1 MTHPDNDAKVRWLA
15 QETPET
21 VLDPEL
27 PIIDPH
33 HHLWKVPSPWG
44 TYDLEDLWA
53 DTGSGHNVEQ
63 TVFIDARSGYRQ
75 DGPEHLKPIGESEF
89 IATVAEQ
96 SAKATGKATIGA
108 IISHAHMKLGAAVEE
123 VLVGHLEAGKGLFR
137 GIRSAFPQDLDARF
151 LESFDVLARLDLTFD
166 NFSFDYTRL
175 PDLAKLA
182 SAYPGGAHHRQPP
195 RREDRSL
202 CQRRRVC
209 ELAAVHRRDRSLP
222 QRGHEGRRCP
232 ASRRILGTAVSHA
245 PARSEPIGS
254 EELCELLYRYYN
266 PCDRGFRTRS
276 MHVREQLPGRQGVR
290 LLSNALECV
299 QAHRPQGGSERVG
312 EDVDL
317 QWHGGTRVSR
327 SRLTAVV
334 AWRKRNTSRR
344 PN

>member
-1 MTHPDNDAKVRWLA
+1 MMHPDNDAKVRWLA

-21 VLDPEL
+21 VLDAEL

-33 HHLWKVPSPWG
+33 HHLWRVPSPWG

-123 VLVGHLEAGKGLFR
+123 VLAGHLESGKGLFR
-137 GIRSAFPQDLDARF
+137 GIRSSFPQGLDARF
-151 LESFDVLARLDLTFD
+151 LESFDVLAKLDLTFD

-182 SAYPGGAHHRQPP
+182 NAYPEVPIIVNHLGGKIDPEASADEFANWRRVIDAVARCPNVVIKVGGAQQAAGSWEPP
-195 RREDRSL
+195 FHMHRRER
-202 CQRRRVC
+202 
-209 ELAAVHRRDRSLP
+209 
-222 QRGHEGRRCP
+222 
-232 ASRRILGTAVSHA
+232 
-245 PARSEPIGS
+245 PIGS
-254 EELCELLYRYYN
+254 EELCELLYRYYIHAIEAFG
-266 PCDRGFRTRS
+266 PDRCMF
-276 MHVREQLPGRQGVR
+276 E
-290 LLSNALECV
+290 SNFPVDKECV
-299 QAHRPQGGSERVG
+299 SYRTLWNTFKRIARRAGLSES
-312 EDVDL
+312 EKTSIF
-317 QWHGGTRVSR
+317 GGTAARVYR
-327 SRLTAVV
+327 V
-334 AWRKRNTSRR
+334 A
-344 PN
+344 PAG

>member
-33 HHLWKVPSPWG
+33 HHLWRVPSPWG

-75 DGPEHLKPIGESEF
+75 DGPEHLKPVGESAF

-108 IISHAHMKLGAAVEE
+108 IISHAYMKLGAAVEE
-123 VLVGHLEAGKGLFR
+123 VLVGHLEAGRGLFR
-137 GIRSAFPQDLDARF
+137 GIRSGFPQDLDARF

-182 SAYPGGAHHRQPP
+182 DAYPRVPIIVNHLGGKIDPFATADEFANWRRCIDAVARCPNVVVKVGGAQQAAGSWEPP
-195 RREDRSL
+195 FHMHRRER
-202 CQRRRVC
+202 
-209 ELAAVHRRDRSLP
+209 
-222 QRGHEGRRCP
+222 
-232 ASRRILGTAVSHA
+232 
-245 PARSEPIGS
+245 PIGS
-254 EELCELLYRYYN
+254 EELCELLYRYYIHAIEAFG
-266 PCDRGFRTRS
+266 PDRCMF
-276 MHVREQLPGRQGVR
+276 E
-290 LLSNALECV
+290 SNFPVDKECV
-299 QAHRPQGGSERVG
+299 SYRTLWNAFKRIARRAGLSESEKMSIFSGTAARVY
-312 EDVDL
+312 
-317 QWHGGTRVSR
+317 RV
-327 SRLTAVV
+327 AP
-334 AWRKRNTSRR
+334 AG
-344 PN
+344 

>member
-1 MTHPDNDAKVRWLA
+1 MMHPDNDAKTRWLA

-33 HHLWKVPSPWG
+33 HHLWRIPSPWG
-44 TYDLEDLWA
+44 TYDLDDLWA

-89 IATVAEQ
+89 IATVAGQ

-123 VLVGHLEAGKGLFR
+123 VLVGHLEAGRGLFR
-137 GIRSAFPQDLDARF
+137 GIRSGFPQDLDTRF

-182 SAYPGGAHHRQPP
+182 NAYPGIPIIVNHLGGKIDPFATADEFANWRQCIDAVARCSNVAMKVGGAQQAAGSWEPP
-195 RREDRSL
+195 FHMHRRER
-202 CQRRRVC
+202 
-209 ELAAVHRRDRSLP
+209 
-222 QRGHEGRRCP
+222 
-232 ASRRILGTAVSHA
+232 
-245 PARSEPIGS
+245 PIGS
-254 EELCELLYRYYN
+254 EELCELLYRYYIHAIEAFG
-266 PCDRGFRTRS
+266 PDRCMF
-276 MHVREQLPGRQGVR
+276 E
-290 LLSNALECV
+290 SNFPVDKECV
-299 QAHRPQGGSERVG
+299 SYRTLWNAFKRIARKAGLSESEKNSIFSGTAARVY
-312 EDVDL
+312 
-317 QWHGGTRVSR
+317 RV
-327 SRLTAVV
+327 AP
-334 AWRKRNTSRR
+334 AG
-344 PN
+344 

>member
-33 HHLWKVPSPWG
+33 HHLWRIPSPWG
-44 TYDLEDLWA
+44 TYDLDDLWA

-75 DGPEHLKPIGESEF
+75 DGPEHLKPVGESAF

-108 IISHAHMKLGAAVEE
+108 IISHAYMKLGAAVEE
-123 VLVGHLEAGKGLFR
+123 VLVGHLEAGRGLFR
-137 GIRSAFPQDLDARF
+137 GIRSGFPQDLDARF

-182 SAYPGGAHHRQPP
+182 NAYPEVPIIVNHLGGKIDPEASDDEFANWRQCIDSVARCPNAVMKVGGAQQAAGSWEPP
-195 RREDRSL
+195 FHMHRRER
-202 CQRRRVC
+202 
-209 ELAAVHRRDRSLP
+209 
-222 QRGHEGRRCP
+222 
-232 ASRRILGTAVSHA
+232 
-245 PARSEPIGS
+245 PIGS
-254 EELCELLYRYYN
+254 EELCELLYRYYIHAIEAFG
-266 PCDRGFRTRS
+266 PDRCMF
-276 MHVREQLPGRQGVR
+276 E
-290 LLSNALECV
+290 SNFPVDKECV
-299 QAHRPQGGSERVG
+299 SYRTLWNAFKRIARRAGLSESEKLSIFSGTAARVY
-312 EDVDL
+312 
-317 QWHGGTRVSR
+317 RVAPSD
-327 SRLTAVV
+327 
-334 AWRKRNTSRR
+334 
-344 PN
+344 